1 MNPINNKRTLWAWA
15 LYDFA
20 NSAFTTLV
28 VTFIYGTYFTKAIA
42 PNEILGT
49 KWWSWAISITAVL
62 VSVLSPILGA
72 LSDVGGYRKWIM
84 MGSTWLC
91 VAATA
96 LLFFPEEGQVLSAL
110 VLFVIANVAFEFGTV
125 FCNAYLPE
133 IASKERMGRISG
145 FAWGLGYVGGLF
157 ALGLA
162 LLLLVQA
169 ETPVFGFSVEDGEN
183 IRATNLLVAAWFL
196 LFSIPTFLWVK
207 DKNPAKGLF
216 RKSIIN
222 SFAQLKNTF
231 SDLKNYQQVAR
242 FLLARLVY
250 NDALVTIFAFGGIY
264 AAGVIGFSFEEIM
277 LMGIVL
283 NLSAG
288 IGAFLMGYMDDR
300 VGGEQTVKY
309 SIVFLALACL
319 IAFLAPDFPN
329 MLAYLFGSAVIPNWL
344 SAKSLFWLAAIFIGF
359 FSGPN
364 QSASRSLMARF
375 TPAEKRNE
383 FFGFYAFSGKAT
395 SFVGPLLFGWATVA
409 FGSQQAGILVV
420 LLLFVL
426 GYFLMRRL

>member
-1 MNPINNKRTLWAWA
+1 MNPTNNRRTIWSWAF
-15 LYDFA
+15 YDFA

-42 PNEILGT
+42 PDEILGT
-49 KWWSWAISITAVL
+49 KWWSWGVSVTAIL
-62 VSVLSPILGA
+62 VAVLSPILGA

-84 MGSTWLC
+84 MGSTYVC
-91 VAATA
+91 VGATA
-96 LLFFPEEGQVLSAL
+96 LLFFPQEGQVLNAL
-110 VLFVIANVAFEFGTV
+110 LLFVIANVAFEFGTV

-133 IASKERMGRISG
+133 IASKERIGRVSG
-145 FAWGLGYVGGLF
+145 FAWALGYIGGLL

-162 LLLLVQA
+162 LLLLVQPEVPA
-169 ETPVFGFSVEDGEN
+169 FGFSVVNGEN

-196 LFSIPTFLWVK
+196 VFSLPTFLWVK
-207 DKNPAKGLF
+207 DRKPGAVSF
-216 RKSIIN
+216 RQSVSN
-222 SFAQLKNTF
+222 SFRSLSNTF
-231 SDLKNYQQVAR
+231 SELKNYRQVGR

-264 AAGVIGFSFEEIM
+264 AAGAIGFSFEEIM

-283 NLSAG
+283 NLTAG
-288 IGAFLMGYMDDR
+288 LGAFLMGYMDDR
-300 VGGEQTVKY
+300 LGGERTVRY

-319 IAFLAPDFPN
+319 MAFLAPNLIAF
-329 MLAYLFGSAVIPNWL
+329 FGNTLPEWL
-344 SAKSLFWLAAIFIGF
+344 TAKSLFWVAAVFIGF

-364 QSASRSLMARF
+364 QSASRSLMARY

-395 SFVGPLLFGWATVA
+395 AFIGPLLFGWTTAV
-409 FGSQQAGILVV
+409 FGTQQAGILVV

-426 GYFLMRRL
+426 GYLLMRRL